1 MRQYEMLELSFDGK
15 PPEGSEALAD
25 IAAAFRLGDA
35 ETRVRGFFAGNGVYK
50 VRFLPEQAGTYRYE
64 VTGSALDAQK
74 SGEFTV
80 EPPES
85 GNHGPVRAEGI
96 HLRHAD
102 GTWYHGFG
110 TTVYALFHQSDALI
124 DETLSTL
131 SEAPFNKLRTC
142 VFPKHYSYN
151 ANNPARY
158 PFERRLGVAERDF
171 PASGA
176 SPMPEKKAERDDYW
190 DVHRPCCAFWD
201 ALDARM
207 AQLQKLDIQVDLILF
222 HAYDRWG
229 FSNLAQEDNLV
240 YLDYLLRR
248 LAAYPNVWWSLANEY
263 DLCMN
268 KTERDWEEIA
278 RFVSANDPYHHLLSN
293 HNCFKL
299 WDPSGGQIT
308 HVSWQSRELSRVASL
323 QRRYGKP
330 VLIDECRYEGNLPE
344 FWGNISGADMTSRF
358 WKVTVQGGY
367 CTHGETFLPG
377 TAKGDRATATGEPDV
392 VWWAKGGRLNGE
404 SPARIR
410 FLRELIE
417 SLPGPLE
424 PIGGSLNDLVGM
436 DEDGMRSMIEH
447 APGGFRDFL
456 AQIARMDQEER
467 GRFFAVEYSYR
478 GHVGEDAYLYY
489 LDDQCAAAVQME
501 LPADKTY
508 RVEVLDTWAMTRE
521 TALEHASGSIRVPLP
536 GRPYMAVLASVNK

>member
-1 MRQYEMLELSFDGK
+1 MRQYEMLELSFNGK

-35 ETRVRGFFAGNGVYK
+35 ETCVRGFYAGNGVYK
-50 VRFLPEQAGTYRYE
+50 VRFLPEQSGTYRYE
-64 VTGSALDAQK
+64 VTGGAMDAQK

-80 EPPES
+80 EPAES

-158 PFERRLGVAERDF
+158 PFERKPGVAERAF
-171 PASGA
+171 PASEA
-176 SPMPEKKAERDDYW
+176 SPMPEKKAVRDDYW
-190 DVHRPCCAFWD
+190 DVHRPCYAFWD

-207 AQLQKLDIQVDLILF
+207 AQLQKLNIQIDLILF

-278 RFVSANDPYHHLLSN
+278 RFMSANDPYHHLLSN

-299 WDPSGGQIT
+299 WDPSGEQIT

-344 FWGNISGADMTSRF
+344 FWGNVSGADMTSRF

-367 CTHGETFLPG
+367 CTHGETFLPS
-377 TAKGDRATATGEPDV
+377 TAEGDRATVTDEPDV

-436 DEDGMRSMIEH
+436 DDEGMRSMIEH

-456 AQIARMDQEER
+456 ARIARMDQKER
-467 GRFFAVEYSYR
+467 GRFFAVEYGYR

-489 LDDQCAAAVQME
+489 LDDQCAAAVQLE
-501 LPADKTY
+501 LPEDKTY

-521 TALEHASGSIRVPLP
+521 TALEAASGSVRAELP
-536 GRPYMAVLASVNK
+536 GRPYMAVLARVNK